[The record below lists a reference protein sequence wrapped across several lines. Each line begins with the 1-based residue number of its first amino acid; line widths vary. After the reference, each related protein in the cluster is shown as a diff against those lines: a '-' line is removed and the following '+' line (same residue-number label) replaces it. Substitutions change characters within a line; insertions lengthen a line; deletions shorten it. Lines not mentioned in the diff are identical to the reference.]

1 MKCELDFSFSFFL
14 FFFREKEE
22 CEDIVILTYFVFSIY
37 SMTWIIVKYH
47 SHKYIHI
54 KFPS

>member
-1 MKCELDFSFSFFL
+1 MWAWFFFFFFSFFFL
-14 FFFREKEE
+14 EKEE